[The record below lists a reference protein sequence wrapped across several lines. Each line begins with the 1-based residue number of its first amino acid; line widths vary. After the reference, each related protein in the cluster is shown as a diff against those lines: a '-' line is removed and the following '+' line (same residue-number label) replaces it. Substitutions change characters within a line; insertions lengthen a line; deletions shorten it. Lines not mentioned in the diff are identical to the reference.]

1 MNNINGEFVSIGGK
15 DFYRIDNYDR
25 LDPFLFTIASSNDI
39 WFYLS
44 SNGGVTAGRQSA
56 EYAYFPYLT
65 EDRMCHSTDTGAK
78 TLIKV
83 NRNGAVKLWQ
93 PFTESLINPYEVERS
108 IFKSVL
114 GDEVI
119 FEEHNLTLDL
129 TFGYHWQSCDKYGIV
144 RTAYLQCGTQD
155 ADAELIDGI
164 LNILPYGIRSAFQ
177 LEWPCLG
184 DAYKS
189 SEIVGD
195 HTAVFALTS
204 AINDMPEPEEML
216 KCNIAWYD
224 ADFDCDICLS
234 EKALDGFVRGNI
246 EKSDINLGDRGCFLL
261 NFKLSLK
268 SGERKQWRTVSD
280 VGLSQEEVSVIAR
293 GIPSSDLD
301 AALAASEHELRSI
314 IAKADGLQCTG
325 NRMASVHHMSNVMF
339 NNMRGGLFLHGYG
352 IDTADFID
360 FVKTRNSV
368 FYNENTDLID
378 RVTDGVKTIG
388 QLKERARETGNK
400 NLIRLSLEYLPISFS
415 RRHGDPSR
423 PWNKFS
429 IVLKNEDGT
438 PRTNY
443 EGNWRDI
450 FQNWEAMCLSF
461 PGYID
466 SVIAAFL
473 DASTADGYNP
483 YRITRDGIDWEVA
496 EPGNPN
502 SSQGYWGDHQI
513 IYLSRLIQWLG
524 KYDTEALKR
533 LIACDSFSYADV
545 PYEIAQFDKM
555 LENPKD
561 TIFLNA
567 EKNRVL
573 RENSAKFG
581 GDYRLLIKDGKIYT
595 AAFAEKLIIPIAS
608 KISNLI
614 VGGGVWMNT
623 RRPEWNDANNA
634 IVGYGLSVV
643 TACHLRRH
651 LSLCLRMFEQ
661 YGNETFEISNEVGT
675 WLSDI
680 RSVMEKYCASVES
693 GAVDGK
699 LRMNFARD
707 MGYAF
712 DRYKTVVYGDGFTGK
727 TVFSYD
733 DLCKFIELALVF
745 TDYTVRANRR
755 SDGFYHSYNL
765 LERSG
770 DGIGV
775 KNLFLMLEGQV
786 AVLGCGILD
795 GSEAAELLEN
805 MKNSELYS
813 ERDDSFYLYPVRMT
827 ARFMERNIVPESFV
841 SGSALVKK
849 LIAHGNRDLFV
860 KDAFGNIR
868 FAPEITFEPKLRAAL
883 EKLCADPE
891 LETEASLEASAVI
904 KIFEEMFRHFEF
916 TGRSQ
921 IMYKY
926 EGIGSI
932 YWHQNSKLLVSAQ
945 ESYFDALSHGDKA
958 DAERLGKQYYSV
970 RAGLGFYKS
979 PSVWGAFPQDAY
991 SHTPFGGGAK
1001 QPGMTGQVKEEIIT
1015 RFGELGVIPE
1025 NGCIRFDTSI
1035 VRENEYLDAPA
1046 KFEFIRE
1053 SGESEYIELDS
1064 GSFDFSFCQTPV
1076 IYIKSGSADSH
1087 TSAITVSYRDGSTA
1101 GIKSGILPS
1110 DISAE
1115 IFGRSGKIDR
1125 VTVLA

>member
-1 MNNINGEFVSIGGK
+1 MNNNINGEFVTVGGK
-15 DFYRIDNYDR
+15 EFYRIDNYDR
-25 LDPFLFTIASSNDI
+25 LDPFLFTVAASSDI

-65 EDRMCHSTDTGAK
+65 EDRMCHSTDTGSK

-83 NRNGAVKLWQ
+83 IRGGREELWQ
-93 PFTESLINPYEVERS
+93 PFTESYINPYDVKRS
-108 IFKSVL
+108 IYKSVL

-129 TFGYHWQSCDKYGIV
+129 TFGYCWQSCDKYGIV
-144 RTAYLQCGTQD
+144 RTAYLKCGKQD
-155 ADAELIDGI
+155 TDAELIDGL

-216 KCNIAWYD
+216 KCNVAWYD

-234 EKALDGFVRGNI
+234 EKAIDGFVRGNI
-246 EKSDINLGDRGCFLL
+246 EKGDVNLGDRGCFLL
-261 NFKLSLK
+261 NFGLSMK
-268 SGERKQWRTVSD
+268 AGERKQWRTVSD

-293 GIPSSDLD
+293 GIPSGEID
-301 AALAASEHELRSI
+301 AALSASEYELRSI

-339 NNMRGGLFLHGYG
+339 NNMRGGLFLHGYE
-352 IDTADFID
+352 IDVADFID
-360 FVKTRNSV
+360 FVRSRNSV
-368 FYNENTDLID
+368 FYNKNTALID
-378 RVTDGVKTIG
+378 SVTDGVKTVG
-388 QLKERARETGNK
+388 QLKENARASGSRD
-400 NLIRLSLEYLPISFS
+400 LIRLSLEYLPISFS

-429 IVLKNEDGT
+429 IVLKNKDGT

-450 FQNWEAMCLSF
+450 FQNWEAMCMSF

-466 SVIAAFL
+466 SVIAVFL

-483 YRITRDGIDWEVA
+483 YRISRDGIDWEVA

-513 IYLSRLIQWLG
+513 IYLSRLIEWLG
-524 KYDTEALKR
+524 KYDTEALRR
-533 LIACDSFSYADV
+533 LISCDSFSYADV
-545 PYEIAQFDKM
+545 PYEIARFDKM

-561 TIFLNA
+561 TISLNA
-567 EKNRVL
+567 EKNRIL

-581 GDYRLLIKDGKIYT
+581 GDYRLLNKDGKIYT
-595 AAFAEKLIIPIAS
+595 ASFAEKLMVPIAS

-614 VGGGVWMNT
+614 VGGGIWMNT

-651 LSLCLRMFEQ
+651 LSLCMRIFKQ
-661 YGNETFEISNEVGT
+661 YEGEKFDISTEVGE
-675 WLSDI
+675 WLGEI
-680 RSVMEKYCASVES
+680 CGIMEKYRFSVET
-693 GAVDGK
+693 GYVDGK

-712 DRYKTVVYGDGFTGK
+712 DRYKAVVYGDGFTGK
-727 TVFSYD
+727 TEFSYAE
-733 DLCKFIELALVF
+733 LCKFIKLALVF

-755 SDGFYHSYNL
+755 GDGFYHSYNL

-770 DGIGV
+770 DGIEI

-795 GSEAAELLEN
+795 GREAAELLEN
-805 MKNSELYS
+805 MKNSGLYS

-827 ARFMERNIVPESFV
+827 SLFMERNIIPERFV
-841 SGSALVKK
+841 SGSELVKK
-849 LIAHGNRDLFV
+849 LICSGNSELFV
-860 KDAFGNIR
+860 KDAFGNVR
-868 FAPEITFEPKLRAAL
+868 FAPDMTCESKVRGAL
-883 EKLCADPE
+883 EGLCAEPE
-891 LETEASLEASAVI
+891 FADTAKREKEAVLG
-904 KIFEEMFRHFEF
+904 IFEDMFRHFEF

-945 ESYFDALSHGDKA
+945 ESYFDALAHEDKA
-958 DAERLGKQYYSV
+958 VSDRLGKQYYSV

-979 PSVWGAFPQDAY
+979 PAVWGAFPQDAY
-991 SHTPFGGGAK
+991 SHTPLAGGAK

-1015 RFGELGVIPE
+1015 RFGELGVFPE
-1025 NGCIRFDTSI
+1025 NGCVRFDMS
-1035 VRENEYLDAPA
+1035 VVAENEYLDSPSV
-1046 KFEFIRE
+1046 FEFIRA
-1053 SGESEYIELDS
+1053 SGESEYIELDR
-1064 GSFDFSFCQTPV
+1064 GSLAFSFCQTPV
-1076 IYIKSGSADSH
+1076 IYVSGS
-1087 TSAITVSYRDGSTA
+1087 TGTEAIKVSYSDGRVAEINSDT
-1101 GIKSGILPS
+1101 LPS

-1115 IFGRSGKIDR
+1115 IFGRSGKVDR
-1125 VTVLA
+1125 VTVFAG